1 MAEILNLRQAR
12 KAKAK
17 EQKDRQAQ
25 ANRLLHGTP
34 KRLRNLAKARKE
46 KTDQALSGQKL
57 EKDEHDY

>member
-17 EQKDRQAQ
+17 EQKDQQAQ

-34 KRLRNLAKARKE
+34 KRLRNLARARKE

>member
-1 MAEILNLRQAR
+1 MAEILNLRGAR

-17 EQKDRQAQ
+17 EQKDQQAQ

-46 KTDQALSGQKL
+46 KTDQTLSGQKL